1 MADGNKQTNQPVKK
15 FKVKFV
21 GGGRYDLASFYQKLR
36 VALEGA
42 HFVEVQCLSN

>member
-21 GGGRYDLASFYQKLR
+21 GGGRYDLASFYQKL
-36 VALEGA
+36 EGA